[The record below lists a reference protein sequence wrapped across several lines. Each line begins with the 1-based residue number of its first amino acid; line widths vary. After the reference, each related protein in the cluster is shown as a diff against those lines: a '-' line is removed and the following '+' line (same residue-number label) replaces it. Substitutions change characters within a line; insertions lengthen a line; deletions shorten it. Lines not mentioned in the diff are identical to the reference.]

1 MEWSI
6 HEGMLHLKEIIQE
19 ENMKRVVVLMAIV
32 LLLAGALG
40 CTQYH
45 ARGAG
50 AGGAIG
56 GVAGALL
63 DHSNP
68 WRGGVWGAVLGAIAG
83 ATLTE
88 ISLQGAQEA
97 AQTNRPV
104 EYRTADGRGRY
115 EAYPLGVDAQTKC
128 HKVQE
133 KVWEDG
139 RLIKNRIKEVCE
151 GEKREHRY

>member
-1 MEWSI
+1 
-6 HEGMLHLKEIIQE
+6 
-19 ENMKRVVVLMAIV
+19 MKRTVGMIAVIT
-32 LLLAGALG
+32 LLIGVIG
-40 CTQYH
+40 CTEYH

-50 AGGAIG
+50 VGGAVG

-88 ISLQGAQEA
+88 ISMQGAREA
-97 AQTNRPV
+97 AQYNRPV
-104 EYRTADGRGRY
+104 EYRTADGRGIY

-133 KVWEDG
+133 RVWEDG
-139 RLIKNRIKEVCE
+139 RLIKDRIKEVCE
-151 GEKREHRY
+151 GEKREQRY